1 MGKILEINGPLV
13 KLELPQ
19 TVIGEQVQVGAMGL
33 IGEVISRDGNTA
45 LAQLYEDTAG
55 LKPGEQ
61 ADGLGWPLSVEL
73 GPGLLSAIF
82 DGVQRP
88 LDAVRAKSGDRIARG
103 VMVPALS
110 RERRWHFVPDAARTQ
125 NSLLQGGDVLGTVQE
140 TESISHCIL
149 VPPLIHGEL
158 LELAP
163 EGDYTLDEVIAR
175 VKLQGGMGGAGGA
188 GGMGDMASEP
198 VDAGKIE
205 KLHLFHRWPVRHPRP
220 FKQRDHAVI
229 PLMTGQRILDTF
241 YPLLKGGKAAIPG
254 PFGAGKTM
262 LQQQIARW
270 CNAEIVIYVGCG
282 ERGNELADV
291 LEFMPKL
298 NDPHTGRPLLE
309 RTLLVANTSNMPVVA
324 REASIYVGIT
334 IAEYFRDQGY
344 DVVMVA
350 DSTSRWAEALRE
362 VAGRLGHMPV
372 EEGYPAYL
380 GSRLAAFYERA
391 GRVETLNGGHGSVT
405 LIGAVSPPG
414 GDFSEPVTS
423 HTKEII
429 QTFWALSKELADA
442 RHYPA
447 VDWLESFSGSVPSA
461 AKWWAENVDPDWE
474 SARGEA
480 LSLLSTSEELQR
492 IVNLVGVEALTGEQ
506 RWTLEGAALI
516 KEGLLQQSATD
527 EVDSYASPE
536 KQYVLLSGLL
546 QVYRHGMALVKLG
559 APARRLLQMPIM
571 AQARRWKNQHTSEDV
586 AALREKI
593 AGIAAEFERMAI
605 DYVSPSPRPAL
616 LEEDGAG
623 GEGGVKS

>member
-13 KLELPQ
+13 SLLLPEA
-19 TVIGEQVQVGAMGL
+19 VIGEQVRVGRIGL
-33 IGEVISRDGNTA
+33 VGEVIGRNGDTA
-45 LAQLYEDTAG
+45 LAQLYEDTGG
-55 LKPGEQ
+55 LRPGEV

-73 GPGLLSAIF
+73 GPGLLNSIF

-88 LDAVRAKSGDRIARG
+88 LNAVREKSGDRIARG
-103 VMVPALS
+103 VSVPSLA
-110 RERRWHFVPDAARTQ
+110 RDRRWHFVPDPRRQTAVQ
-125 NSLLQGGDVLGTVQE
+125 INGGEVLGTVQE
-140 TESISHCIL
+140 TESIRHRIL
-149 VPPLIHGEL
+149 TPPLTHGEL

-163 EGDYTLDEVIAR
+163 EGDYTVDEVIGRIRLAD
-175 VKLQGGMGGAGGA
+175 GA
-188 GGMGDMASEP
+188 
-198 VDAGKIE
+198 IE
-205 KLHLFHRWPVRHPRP
+205 KLRMFHRWPVRTPRP
-220 FKQRDHAVI
+220 FRKRDHAVK
-229 PLMTGQRILDTF
+229 PLITGQRILDTF

-282 ERGNELADV
+282 ERGNELTDV

-298 NDPHTGRPLLE
+298 EDPHTGRPLME

-334 IAEYFRDQGY
+334 LAEYFRDQGY

-362 VAGRLGHMPV
+362 VAGRLGQMPV

-391 GRVETLNGGHGSVT
+391 GRVETLSGEHGSVT

-447 VDWLESFSGSVPSA
+447 VDWLESFSGYVPSA
-461 AKWWAENVDPDWE
+461 ARWWAENVDPGWE
-474 SARGEA
+474 AARSEA
-480 LSLLSTSEELQR
+480 LTLLSVSEELQR
-492 IVNLVGVEALTGEQ
+492 IVNLVGVEALSSEQ
-506 RWTLEGAALI
+506 RWTLESSVLI

-527 EVDSYASPE
+527 ETDSFASPE
-536 KQYVLLSGLL
+536 KQYALLTAMIEIYH
-546 QVYRHGMALVKLG
+546 QGMKLVKLG
-559 APARRLLQMPIM
+559 APARRLIQMPLL
-571 AQARRWKNQHTSEDV
+571 AQARRWKSQYKSDDL
-586 AALREKI
+586 AALKEKTDRI
-593 AGIAAEFERMAI
+593 PAEFEQIAL
-605 DYVSPSPRPAL
+605 DYQQVANP
-616 LEEDGAG
+616 G
-623 GEGGVKS
+623 

>member
-13 KLELPQ
+13 KLELPK
-19 TVIGEQVQVGAMGL
+19 TVIGEQVRVGKIGL
-33 IGEVISRDGNTA
+33 VGEVIGRDGDTA

-55 LKPGEQ
+55 LKPGEV

-73 GPGLLSAIF
+73 GPGLLNAIF

-88 LDAVRAKSGDRIARG
+88 LNAVWEKSGDRIARG
-103 VMVPALS
+103 VAVPSLP
-110 RERRWHFVPDAARTQ
+110 RDQRWHFVPDPHRHNATHVD
-125 NSLLQGGDVLGTVQE
+125 GGDVLGTVQE
-140 TESISHCIL
+140 TESILHRIL
-149 VPPLIHGEL
+149 TPPLLHGEL

-163 EGDYTLDEVIAR
+163 EGDYTLEDVIGR
-175 VKLQGGMGGAGGA
+175 VKLPDGR
-188 GGMGDMASEP
+188 
-198 VDAGKIE
+198 IE
-205 KLHLFHRWPVRHPRP
+205 KLKLYHRWPVRTPRP
-220 FKQRDHAVI
+220 YKRRDHAVK
-229 PLMTGQRILDTF
+229 PLLTGQRILDTF

-282 ERGNELADV
+282 ERGNELTDV
-291 LEFMPKL
+291 LEFMPELK
-298 NDPHTGRPLLE
+298 DPHTGRPLME

-324 REASIYVGIT
+324 REASIYVGVT
-334 IAEYFRDQGY
+334 LAEYFRDQGY

-362 VAGRLGHMPV
+362 VAGRLGQMPV

-391 GRVETLNGGHGSVT
+391 GRVETLSGDHGSVT

-429 QTFWALSKELADA
+429 QTFWGLSKELADA

-447 VDWLESFSGSVPSA
+447 VDWLESFSGYVPSA
-461 AKWWAENVDPDWE
+461 ANWWAENVDPGWE
-474 SARGEA
+474 AARSDA
-480 LSLLSTSEELQR
+480 LDLLAASEELQR
-492 IVNLVGVEALTGEQ
+492 IVNLVGVEALSSEQ
-506 RWTLEGAALI
+506 RWTLESAGLI

-527 EVDSYASPE
+527 EIDSFSSPE
-536 KQYVLLSGLL
+536 KQFALLTALL
-546 QVYRHGMALVKLG
+546 EIYRQGMKLVKLG
-559 APARRLLQMPIM
+559 APARRLIQMPLLSE
-571 AQARRWKNQHTSEDV
+571 ARRWKSQHKSEDI

-593 AGIAAEFERMAI
+593 ARIPAQFEQIAM
-605 DYVSPSPRPAL
+605 DYEQAAPA
-616 LEEDGAG
+616 G
-623 GEGGVKS
+623 